1 MIGNVARSFGFSN
14 TMRRV
19 RNVAIGLFVV
29 LILIG
34 TNPSLDEFKAY
45 AMLNSENPSEVTA
58 ARTSYWLLFSIYKS
72 RRFDKESTSWR
83 GEDTYIGLLN
93 NFIKVSS
100 K

>member
-1 MIGNVARSFGFSN
+1 MIGNAVKALGFSN

-19 RNVAIGLFVV
+19 RNVALGFFAVI
-29 LILIG
+29 ILLA

-58 ARTSYWLLFSIYKS
+58 ARTSYWMLFSIYKS
-72 RRFDKESTSWR
+72 RRFDKENSNWR
-83 GEDTYIGLLN
+83 GEETYVGILN
-93 NFIKVSS
+93 NFITLSS